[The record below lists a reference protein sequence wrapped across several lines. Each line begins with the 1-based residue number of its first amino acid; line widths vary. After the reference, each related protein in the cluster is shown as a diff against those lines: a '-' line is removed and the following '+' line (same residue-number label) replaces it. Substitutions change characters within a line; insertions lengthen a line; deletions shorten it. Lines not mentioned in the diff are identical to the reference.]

1 MPAALVLSLLSRIS
15 LAREVVVELEEAKF
29 LIINRNLS
37 VSEEALRSWLCV
49 RCQMWLEQG
58 SQLLVRV
65 VGIRSSKRGKH
76 DPTQSWDWSL

>member
-37 VSEEALRSWLCV
+37 VSEEALRS
-49 RCQMWLEQG
+49 
-58 SQLLVRV
+58 
-65 VGIRSSKRGKH
+65 
-76 DPTQSWDWSL
+76 